1 MTLAKLQATRL
12 VTTPTGDVQKL
23 DAVSGEVLSTI
34 PSKRVKRLQKAT
46 DSANLHERAIRYG
59 TNKHGPGKPSVAQ
72 EQQPVCY
79 GFKKN
84 VTTRKRAYGFVKAST
99 YLKRSHKPRI
109 NWIDELLVAV
119 LCLTI
124 AAIIVVH

>member
-1 MTLAKLQATRL
+1 MSASKLVATRL

-34 PSKRVKRLQKAT
+34 PSNRLKVIQKAT
-46 DSANLHERAIRYG
+46 DSANLHERAIKYG
-59 TNKHGPGKPSVAQ
+59 DDKHGPEGLDVAHRAATGHATYKHIPQSSVLMR
-72 EQQPVCY
+72 
-79 GFKKN
+79 GS
-84 VTTRKRAYGFVKAST
+84 RST
-99 YLKRSHKPRI
+99 GKPRI
-109 NWIDELLVAV
+109 NWIDDLLVAV